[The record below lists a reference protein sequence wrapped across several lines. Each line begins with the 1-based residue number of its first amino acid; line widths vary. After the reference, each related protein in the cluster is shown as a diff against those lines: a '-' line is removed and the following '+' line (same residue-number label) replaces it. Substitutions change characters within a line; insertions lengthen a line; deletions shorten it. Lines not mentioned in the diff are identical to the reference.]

1 MIFSV
6 PEVSMTETLFGGLL
20 VAIAL
25 FFLARRL
32 GLSNFWAG
40 ILSALAPFLMYL
52 AYSSQHWA
60 GGDVLAI
67 HFAVYIASAGVLAA
81 FGSLQQKKHSLHW
94 APRLIIAFFI
104 FLVILNAILLSIAS
118 RGLPGSITGFILPN
132 PDKQSVHTAF
142 PGTVPHDKN
151 KSYQGHLARV
161 EQQRELG
168 WQVTLQG
175 VENLQSGQST
185 MISLLL
191 LDKQGL
197 PVQAAEVKL
206 GLWRVANSRDDQ
218 SLTLTESEPGLYQT
232 ELVLPDAG
240 RWLAEIII
248 EKEKHH
254 YRRQQQLF
262 LDN

>member
-1 MIFSV
+1 
-6 PEVSMTETLFGGLL
+6 
-20 VAIAL
+20 
-25 FFLARRL
+25 
-32 GLSNFWAG
+32 
-40 ILSALAPFLMYL
+40 
-52 AYSSQHWA
+52 
-60 GGDVLAI
+60 
-67 HFAVYIASAGVLAA
+67 
-81 FGSLQQKKHSLHW
+81 
-94 APRLIIAFFI
+94 
-104 FLVILNAILLSIAS
+104 
-118 RGLPGSITGFILPN
+118 LPSSITGFILPN

-175 VENLQSGQST
+175 VKNLQSGQPT
-185 MISLLL
+185 AISLLL